1 MREEFMI
8 ALRRDSVE
16 LERDLVD
23 QRVDAAFERVYQ
35 DPDSAA
41 EYLRSVL
48 DRDGLRAFKQY
59 ELAML
64 RALKHAARSGIG
76 CTGTPRLDLNAAS
89 HATIPVAPPP
99 AEEPLLVTAGPEPD
113 QVLRVG
119 FRG

>member
-1 MREEFMI
+1 MREELMV

-23 QRVDAAFERVYQ
+23 QRVDAAYERVYQ
-35 DPDSAA
+35 DSEPAA
-41 EYLRSVL
+41 EYLRSIL
-48 DRDGLRAFKQY
+48 DPEGQRAFKQF
-59 ELAML
+59 EQAMF

-76 CTGTPRLDLNAAS
+76 CTGTPRLDLDAA
-89 HATIPVAPPP
+89 ARPTIPVAPPP
-99 AEEPLLVTAGPEPD
+99 AEAPLIVTPGPDTD